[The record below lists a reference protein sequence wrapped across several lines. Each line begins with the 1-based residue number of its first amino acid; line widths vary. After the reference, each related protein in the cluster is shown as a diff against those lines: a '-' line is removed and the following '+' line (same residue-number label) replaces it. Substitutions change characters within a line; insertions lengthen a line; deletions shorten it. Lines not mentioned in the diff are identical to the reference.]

1 MVGPLKKSVT
11 FWPYPRLIRECC
23 SIGRGQKCVVF
34 LKLIFQLQTRRGSA
48 TARSLK
54 TRSASAIARSL
65 KEVIVTRPE
74 LTCKELT
81 ELITDYLEERLSQT
95 DRIRFEQQLSVCPG
109 CVAYVDQMR
118 VTIQAMGSKPPLK
131 IPSSIEES
139 LLEAFR
145 RWKNP
150 NH

>member
-1 MVGPLKKSVT
+1 
-11 FWPYPRLIRECC
+11 
-23 SIGRGQKCVVF
+23 VVF
-34 LKLIFQLQTRRGSA
+34 LKLIFQLQTRSGSA

-54 TRSASAIARSL
+54 TRSANAIACSL
-65 KEVIVTRPE
+65 KRGIVTQPE

-95 DRIRFEQQLSVCPG
+95 DRIRFEQHLSVCSG
-109 CVAYVDQMR
+109 CVTYVDQMR

-131 IPSSIEES
+131 IPSSIEEP

-145 RWKNP
+145 RWKDP

>member
-11 FWPYPRLIRECC
+11 FWPSPRLIRGCC

-34 LKLIFQLQTRRGSA
+34 LKLIFQLQTRNGSA

-54 TRSASAIARSL
+54 TRSANAIACSL
-65 KEVIVTRPE
+65 KRGIVTQPE

-95 DRIRFEQQLSVCPG
+95 DRIRFEQHLSGCSG

-118 VTIQAMGSKPPLK
+118 ITIHSMGSKPSIK
-131 IPSSIEES
+131 IPPAIES
-139 LLEAFR
+139 TLLEAFR
-145 RWKNP
+145 RWKYP
-150 NH
+150 